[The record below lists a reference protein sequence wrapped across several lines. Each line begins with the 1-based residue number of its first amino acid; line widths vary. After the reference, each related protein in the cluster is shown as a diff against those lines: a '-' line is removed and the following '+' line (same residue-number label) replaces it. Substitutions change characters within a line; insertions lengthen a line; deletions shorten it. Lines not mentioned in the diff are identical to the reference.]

1 MSDAPKVTVYIAA
14 RNCAKYLE
22 AAIESVLRQSMSD
35 WELLVF
41 DDNST
46 DKTPAVL
53 DLYRG
58 APKVRLF
65 RTGGVGLPGVCN
77 LACAE
82 ARGEYLIR
90 LDGDDVFE
98 ENILLVLANHLDANP
113 GVALVFPDYYLIDEQ
128 GDFISLNRTPRLFE
142 RNHATDLPPNGACT
156 MIRRRIL
163 NECGGYREDL
173 GAQDG
178 FDLWTKLKGTHKSAN
193 INLPLFYYRRHGGN
207 LTNDHGRIFFAR
219 REIKREMARE
229 AMNGQGPYLAV
240 IPCRRNYDFCQ
251 DLWNERINGHTLL
264 DMAILSCAG
273 TEVFDRIIVSC
284 DNPAAEE
291 TVRRHKDP
299 RLSFHL
305 RDPRD
310 TIRSRSVAHTLE
322 AVARLHDPEGKGVT
336 TLNYIHTPFVST
348 QTLEESVFTL
358 VLNGADSSYGVERVI
373 SPVFKRNAH
382 GFEMLNPRREFAS
395 DFDTVYIESCAFV
408 TSRSRLF
415 ATGALAGP
423 SVVNFLMPGDE
434 SFIINSQRAL
444 EMARVIYKD
453 REGCG
458 K

>member
-1 MSDAPKVTVYIAA
+1 MSNAPKVSVYIAA

-22 AAIESVLRQSMSD
+22 AAIESVLRQSMSG
-35 WELLVF
+35 WELLIF

-46 DKTPAVL
+46 DRTQAVL

-58 APKVRLF
+58 VPGVRLF
-65 RTGGVGLPGVCN
+65 RTEGVGLPGVCN
-77 LACAE
+77 LASAE

-113 GVALVFPDYYLIDEQ
+113 DVALVFPDYYLIDEQ
-128 GDFISLNRTPRLFE
+128 GDFISLSRTPRLFE

-163 NECGGYREDL
+163 QECGGYREDL

-178 FDLWTKLKGTHKSAN
+178 FDLWTKLKGSHKSAN
-193 INLPLFYYRRHGGN
+193 VNLPLFYYRRHGSN
-207 LTNDHGRIFFAR
+207 LTNDHGRIFHAR
-219 REIKREMARE
+219 REIKREMAQE
-229 AMNGQGPYLAV
+229 AMRGQGPFLAV
-240 IPCRRNYDFCQ
+240 IPCRRHFDFLP

-264 DMAILSCAG
+264 DLAILACAG
-273 TEVFDRIIVSC
+273 SPLYDTIIVSC
-284 DNPAAEE
+284 DNPEAED
-291 TVRRHKDP
+291 TVRRHADP
-299 RLSFHL
+299 RLRFHL
-305 RDPRD
+305 RDPKD

-322 AVARLHDPEGKGVT
+322 TVARLHDPELSGVT
-336 TLNYIHTPFVST
+336 TLNYIHTPFVTT

-358 VLNGADSSYGVERVI
+358 ALNGADSSYGVEKVI

-395 DFDTVYIESCAFV
+395 DFDSVYLESCAFV

-415 ATGALAGP
+415 ATGALSGP
-423 SVVNFLMPGDE
+423 LVVNFLMPGDE
-434 SFIINSQRAL
+434 SFIINSRRAL
-444 EMARVIYKD
+444 DMARVIYKD
-453 REGCG
+453 RKDGAA
-458 K
+458 